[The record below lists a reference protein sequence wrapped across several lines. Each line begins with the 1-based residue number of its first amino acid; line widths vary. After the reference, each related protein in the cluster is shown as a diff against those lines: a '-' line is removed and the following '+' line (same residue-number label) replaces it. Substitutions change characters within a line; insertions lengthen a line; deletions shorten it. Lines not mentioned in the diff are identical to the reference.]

1 MRVSSLS
8 SACLLVIP
16 GILAAESLPA
26 AIPHLQ
32 IGSVDVRTLRDGV
45 LSMKGAELL
54 KGIDPADIHRMLGG
68 KGTAM
73 TPVNAF
79 LVRMHGKNILVDT
92 GMGKAPGGGLVE
104 QLRRAGVDPAQIDL
118 VLITHLHFDHIGG
131 LLKAD
136 GTRAFPRAMVRVA
149 KAEHDFWLGEPSKLS
164 ADLKARTP
172 DLNAAIAPYQ
182 AAGAYRPFAA
192 DESLGR
198 DIQAIPAGGHTGGHT
213 IFAFGSKGHELWCI
227 GDLIHFG
234 AIQFERP
241 TAGVV
246 FDTDGPS
253 AVRVRQTLFKR
264 AAECQAVLAGA
275 HLPELVRVKV
285 AADGQGFST
294 TPAR

>member
-1 MRVSSLS
+1 MRVPSLS
-8 SACLLVIP
+8 LACLLAIP
-16 GILAAESLPA
+16 GILAAESRPA
-26 AIPHLQ
+26 EIPHLR
-32 IGSVDVRTLRDGV
+32 IGSVEVRTLTDGI
-45 LSMKGAELL
+45 LPMKGAELL

-68 KGTAM
+68 KDTAA

-92 GMGKAPGGGLVE
+92 GMGQAPGGGLIE
-104 QLRRAGVDPAQIDL
+104 QLKRAGVDPAQIDL
-118 VLITHLHFDHIGG
+118 VLITHFHFDHIGG

-136 GTRAFPRAMVRVA
+136 GTRAFPKAILRVA
-149 KAEHDFWLGEPSKLS
+149 KVEHDFWLGEPSVLPERLRS
-164 ADLKARTP
+164 NLPGLKAA
-172 DLNAAIAPYQ
+172 LAPYQ
-182 AAGAYRPFAA
+182 AANAYRSFAA

-198 DIQAIPAGGHTGGHT
+198 DIRAIPAGGHTGGHT

-241 TAGVV
+241 AVGVV

-253 AVRVRQTLFKR
+253 AVRVRQTLFQR

-275 HLPELVRVKV
+275 HLSQLVRVKV
-285 AADGQGFST
+285 TADGKGFST